1 MIVSYTENLETLLKS
16 PLTLHYNRK
25 DKQSQPAQKALRN
38 CRKEL
43 LKLLP
48 PGFIVRNSG
57 SQPNLPEIV
66 WVSILNPEITKST
79 RNGFY
84 IVFLYDAN
92 FNNLYLSLNQGYTEH
107 NINAAK
113 NGFKGKEKKEKAY
126 ESLKHSAKQIVNYIE
141 DHIETINLRLNK
153 KIVLDSNE
161 ELAKGYESGHIIGF
175 KYKISEL
182 PKTTEILSDLE
193 IMLDLYSLAIDGL
206 SEINTSSVENR
217 LVTSI
222 DKVKSKSFNKYLKEK
237 NFESKETYPHFRI
250 LSTYKIE
257 VNPLHEDLIDRFVQ
271 EVEKLNWKAV
281 NINIHPRDLILIK
294 DKGTEILVEAKVVG
308 TRDSIV
314 VREAFAQL
322 YEYKYRF
329 HFEQNIP
336 LVALFNRQIS
346 NENMKMLEHYGI
358 KTIYFNSGRWE
369 GNAAEL
375 LGIT

>member
-141 DHIETINLRLNK
+141 DHVETINLRLNK

-329 HFEQNIP
+329 HFQQNIP